1 MNEKVLIILKKLI
14 NLLRD
19 IFTGFWG
26 FITMVVLLF
35 LIHRY
40 LNPSWKSIS
49 NRDLKDYGKVSLIF
63 FTIFGILTFF
73 KYCITNE
80 LNKK

>member
-14 NLLRD
+14 NMLRD

>member
-14 NLLRD
+14 DLLRD